1 MDKKNFKMIDE
12 GFTCNNCKKEVKPL
26 LYTARDHCPFCLHS
40 IHVDNNPGD
49 RECTCH
55 GDLVPIGVL
64 PFKNTYK
71 IVYKCSRC
79 GMIKKNIVAA
89 DDNIDLIIKL
99 STNPVN
105 Y

>member
-12 GFTCNNCKKEVKPL
+12 GFICESCGKNVEPL
-26 LYTARDHCPFCLHS
+26 GYTARDHCPFCLHS
-40 IHVDNNPGD
+40 KHVDENPGD
-49 RECTCH
+49 RASSCH
-55 GDLVPIGVL
+55 GDLVPIGVI

-71 IVYKCSRC
+71 IVYKCSLC
-79 GMIKKNIVAA
+79 GMIKKNIVSR
-89 DDNIDLIIKL
+89 DDNMDLIIKL